1 MAGGLLVVIEGG
13 EGAGK
18 STQAERLY
26 RRLRE
31 ERRPAALV
39 REPGTTSL
47 GLHLREYLKSKRPL
61 APRAELLLFAAARAQ
76 LIQEHIRPSLER
88 GVNVVADRFAASTVA
103 YQGYGRR
110 IELDVIEYLNQYAT
124 GGLEPDLTFLLD
136 LDPEQGLHRIGRP
149 QLQMALA
156 PGAGGD
162 AGRADVAGHRRFED
176 QALAFHRQVRR
187 GYLRQAESG
196 RHWHKLDALDG
207 EDELAR
213 QIWEI
218 LAPRLPAAGVNRV
231 DAEAAALL

>member
-1 MAGGLLVVIEGG
+1 MVRGLFIVIEGG

-39 REPGTTSL
+39 REPGTTPL

-61 APRAELLLFAAARAQ
+61 TPAAELLLFAAARAQ
-76 LIQEHIRPSLER
+76 LIHEHIRPSLER
-88 GVNVVADRFAASTVA
+88 GINVVADRFAASTVA
-103 YQGYGRR
+103 YQGYGRGL
-110 IELDVIEYLNQYAT
+110 ELDVIDYLNQYAT
-124 GGLEPDLTFLLD
+124 GGLNPDIALLLD

-156 PGAGGD
+156 PGAAAD
-162 AGRADVAGHRRFED
+162 AGRADVEGQRRFED
-176 QALAFHRQVRR
+176 QSLSFHRRVRR
-187 GYLRQAESG
+187 GYLRQAESDS
-196 RHWHKLDALDG
+196 RWRLLDAQDA

-218 LAPRLPAAGVNRV
+218 LSPHLPIVGANGV